1 MITYRDVENKVMP
14 PEKRAESKNDFFS
27 FYVGRKISYLMTIPF
42 LYSSI
47 QPNTITWISIMMLI
61 IGFPVFCVASNRTT
75 LLLGWLLFFLW
86 SLFDAIDGN
95 VARYK
100 KQFSKMGDIYDT
112 TGGYAAIALM
122 YFAAGIGAAH
132 NPGILNSILDFK
144 GEILIIL
151 GGLSSI
157 LGIFPRLI
165 MHKVISSF
173 MDKGVV
179 DGINDKSSYGV
190 IKIIALNISSV
201 TGGSMVF
208 LLLAILLGC
217 MDLYTVCYFVLNL
230 LKMVVSL
237 NSIFRSAS
245 RR

>member
-1 MITYRDVENKVMP
+1 MITFKDVENKVMP

-42 LYSSI
+42 LYTSI
-47 QPNTITWISIMMLI
+47 QPNTITWISILMLI
-61 IGFPVFCVASNRTT
+61 VGFSVFCVASNVG
-75 LLLGWLLFFLW
+75 LLVVGWLLFFLW

-100 KQFSKMGDIYDT
+100 KQFSKLGDIYDT
-112 TGGYAAIALM
+112 MGGYAAIALM
-122 YFAAGIGAAH
+122 YFAAGIGVAR
-132 NPGILNSILDFK
+132 NPGVLSGIISLSGDV
-144 GEILIIL
+144 LIIL

-157 LGIFPRLI
+157 FGIFPRLM

-173 MDKGVV
+173 MDKSVV
-179 DGINDKSSYGV
+179 DGINDKSSYGIV
-190 IKIIALNISSV
+190 KIIALNISSI

-208 LLLAILLGC
+208 LLIAILIGWL
-217 MDLYTVCYFVLNL
+217 DVYTICYFALNL

-237 NSIFRSAS
+237 RSIFRSAG